1 MEVKETAVPTTL
13 DPILDPNISHL
24 RIGSSTK
31 NSWKLEN
38 GTMLQKATPTCQTL
52 VKDKVTHSDHLP
64 KSRKYLFFGK
74 VENKLDRVSFDVCI
88 TIFALLL

>member
-1 MEVKETAVPTTL
+1 MDLVLEMEVKDMAVPTTL
-13 DPILDPNISHL
+13 DPNISHP
-24 RIGSSTK
+24 RTGSSTK

-64 KSRKYLFFGK
+64 ESRKYLFFG
-74 VENKLDRVSFDVCI
+74 I
-88 TIFALLL
+88 G